1 MAAAGIIAAM
11 IPAVTQIIKSISQ
24 NSMANKYANSKR
36 PISHIPQGMLDA
48 VDIQKNLAL
57 QSELPGQRVI
67 EEKLDESGANALNTI
82 KAGATSPWEAITGGQ
97 RINENI
103 TEKVKDLGIAGAE
116 MQIRNKSVLSQMLEG
131 LGKMQQ
137 ENFMMNDFAPYLA
150 DMDAAKNLRTAGTKN
165 MFSGLSNLSGMIAE
179 NPDMFKGLFEDGK
192 SNGESSGFDESAFD
206 ATNQAFLKS
215 INDQFRENNMFVG

>member
-1 MAAAGIIAAM
+1 MAAALAAM
-11 IPAVTQIIKSISQ
+11 IPTIAQGLIGLFQ
-24 NSMANKYANSKR
+24 NSKANQYANSKR
-36 PISHIPQGMLDA
+36 PNSQIPQGMLDA

-82 KAGATSPWEAITGGQ
+82 KAGATSPWDVITGGQ
-97 RINENI
+97 RINESV

-116 MQIRNKSVLSQMLEG
+116 MQVINKSALSGMLEG

-150 DMDAAKNLRTAGTKN
+150 DMDAAKNLRTAGTGN
-165 MFSGLSNLSGMIAE
+165 MFSGISNLSGMIAE
-179 NPDMFKGLFEDGK
+179 NPDMFKGLFGGGAGK
-192 SNGESSGFDESAFD
+192 
-206 ATNQAFLKS
+206 ATAALDDTMATLDNS
-215 INDQFRENNMFVG
+215 IRYTAPSTIS